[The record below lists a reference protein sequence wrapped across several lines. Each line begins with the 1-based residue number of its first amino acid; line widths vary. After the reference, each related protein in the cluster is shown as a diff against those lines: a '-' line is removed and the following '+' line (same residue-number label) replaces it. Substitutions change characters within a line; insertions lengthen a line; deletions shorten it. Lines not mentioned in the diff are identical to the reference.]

1 MLSLT
6 YANYSMR
13 YLKTFLCTTILI
25 AMFSCLNAQVKTVTE
40 IRNEL
45 SKATKY
51 KERFN
56 LLNQLNVVYIQ
67 QGQTDSLKKIT
78 KDMLVIAQRS
88 GNDTLLI
95 QGYMNIGTY
104 LVGKADFEAGLEFYL
119 KALRLAEELKLTD
132 MMILLNNNIGG
143 EYEDLKDFN
152 EALKNSLK
160 VKQLLI
166 DDQKAYSEA
175 LQDTV
180 KYKDMLAR
188 YKNKDVLRV
197 FNHWHLAFDYLNLN
211 KPDLA
216 LRSLDTAQKLI
227 LTHKL
232 KGGQVNFIN
241 AHIKWTYAQVYKQ
254 QKNNSAATSYYL
266 QAIKYSDSLN
276 LKTPLILSLNG
287 YSDFLYINKQ
297 YKLASQYATRALNE
311 ARKTDY
317 VLEVI
322 NSAAVLSKIY
332 TQRYMPDSANYH
344 YQLKDT
350 YQERAFNQQRIS
362 RLQDITFTEQIH
374 QAEEQAKQVELEEQR
389 KHNLQY
395 AGIAIAIITFVVIFL
410 LISRST
416 TASPRV
422 IEFLGVVGLLI
433 LFEFINLL
441 LHPFIGQYT
450 HHSPLLMLGIMVII
464 AALLVPMHHKLEH
477 WIKNKFVGGTSGH

>member
-1 MLSLT
+1 MLSLN
-6 YANYSMR
+6 YAMYSMR
-13 YLKTFLCTTILI
+13 YIKTLLCTTIFI
-25 AMFSCLNAQVKTVTE
+25 AVFSIVKAQVKTVAE
-40 IRNEL
+40 IKNQL
-45 SKATKY
+45 TKAKDY
-51 KERFN
+51 KEKFD

-67 QGQTDSLKKIT
+67 QGQTDSLKKVT

-104 LVGKADFEAGLEFYL
+104 LVGKADFEAGLEFYF

-143 EYEDLKDFN
+143 EYEDLKNFN
-152 EALKNSLK
+152 EALKYSSK

-166 DDQKAYSEA
+166 DDHKAYTEA

-180 KYKDMLAR
+180 KYKEMLAR
-188 YKNKDVLRV
+188 YRNKDVLRV

-216 LRSLDTAQKLI
+216 LHSLDTAQKFI
-227 LTHKL
+227 LTRKL
-232 KGGQVNFIN
+232 KDGQVNFIN

-254 QKNNSAATSYYL
+254 QKNNAAANAHY
-266 QAIKYSDSLN
+266 QEAIKYSDSLN
-276 LKTPLILSLNG
+276 LKTPLVLSLNG
-287 YSDFLYINKQ
+287 YSDFLYQNKQ
-297 YKLASQYATRALNE
+297 YKLASQYATHALNE

-322 NSAAVLSKIY
+322 NSAAVLSKVY
-332 TQRYMPDSANYH
+332 TQLNMPDSANYY

-374 QAEEQAKQVELEEQR
+374 QAEEQAKQAELEEQR

-395 AGIAIAIITFVVIFL
+395 AGIAIAIISFIVVFL
-410 LISRST
+410 LLSRSSI
-416 TASPRV
+416 ASPRA
-422 IEFLGVVGLLI
+422 IEFLGVIGLLI
-433 LFEFINLL
+433 LFEFVNLL
-441 LHPFIGQYT
+441 LHPFIGKYT
-450 HHSPLLMLGIMVII
+450 HHSPLLMLGIMVAI

-477 WIKNKFVGGTSGH
+477 WIKHKFISGTSGH